1 MTAETSSADTYSTE
15 NLCLI
20 TYTDLTKFDSG
31 LENRCKILYQLAE
44 IDSSVGGKIKQ
55 YFIIVKSIL
64 RIDQFHFQI
73 MFTYLLLADF
83 KRVFFFQTILFFSFF
98 VCFCRNSEDFF
109 QRMYYFLFSYF
120 LRSENN
126 SSEFDSTRG
135 LNDYMIADLHFIVF
149 RVKIINLAHVSK
161 SDTNN
166 FCHSISP

>member
-64 RIDQFHFQI
+64 RIDQFHFQT
-73 MFTYLLLADF
+73 MFTDFLLTDF
-83 KRVFFFQTILFFSFF
+83 ECVFLFQTILFFSFF
-98 VCFCRNSEDFF
+98 VCFCRNSEYFF
-109 QRMYYFLFSYF
+109 QRMYYFILSYF

-126 SSEFDSTRG
+126 SSEFDSTRC